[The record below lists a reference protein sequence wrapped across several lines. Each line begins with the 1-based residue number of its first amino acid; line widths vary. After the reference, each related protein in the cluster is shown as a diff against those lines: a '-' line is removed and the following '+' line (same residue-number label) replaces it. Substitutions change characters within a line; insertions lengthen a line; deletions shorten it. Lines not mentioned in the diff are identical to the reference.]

1 MGVRT
6 IEFRTQTSTR
16 GERVFTV
23 EQENA
28 DSFLLDEKANTVTE
42 PLQLTVNEHGPGVY
56 EVSIAREATEAEAA
70 MLANAAFQ
78 SMALEDSMLRH
89 TTNVFAVVEAVD
101 FKKEHGRANLY
112 KNALGMTAVA
122 MTRQG
127 DEVIMLGGSAQEVSG
142 NATWTLHD
150 ANIFR
155 VAA

>member
-101 FKKEHGRANLY
+101 FKKEHGRANLS
-112 KNALGMTAVA
+112 K
-122 MTRQG
+122 
-127 DEVIMLGGSAQEVSG
+127 
-142 NATWTLHD
+142 
-150 ANIFR
+150 
-155 VAA
+155 